1 MNVIRAAVGAQASR
15 MLEVLERQWPGSAA
29 RLHADPLAE
38 VGSWSEVQ
46 VTQVPDTQADSR
58 CSVAGGYLHTTI
70 PPTLTVTR
78 SLSVPR
84 RQFTVLHELGH
95 HLQKHDSAL
104 ALEVRRQKAS
114 REAFE
119 DAACDAFA
127 ARVLLP
133 DAALNFWPEGR
144 APSAADVVELYG
156 RTQASRAACC
166 VRAAERLGSPGVV
179 AVLSAEGTVTFAAGH
194 GDVFPPARGSNQA
207 MTPLVRAAIQA
218 RRDVRLDA
226 THVLYR
232 NGSTSVDLYGDA
244 AWTGDY
250 LLIVAVFDRPSW
262 KAFAPPRSG
271 TGNFVS
277 GEVTCEACEAEFEPT
292 GTCAKCGV
300 PRCPTGHCTCTL
312 AAERQCQRCFNLLHP
327 NRFAE
332 PAAQVCKDCAA

>member
-1 MNVIRAAVGAQASR
+1 MNLIRAAAVAQADR
-15 MLEVLERQWPGSAA
+15 MLKVLEAQWPDSAA

-38 VGSWSEVQ
+38 LGTWSEVQ
-46 VTQVPDTQADSR
+46 VQQVPDTQADAR
-58 CSVAGGYLHTTI
+58 CSVAGGYLHTTT

-95 HLQKHDSAL
+95 HLQKHDSTL
-104 ALEVRRQKAS
+104 ALEVRRQKAN
-114 REAFE
+114 RDAFE

-133 DAALNFWPEGR
+133 DTVLDFWSEGR

-179 AVLSAEGTVTFAAGH
+179 AVLSADGTVTFAAGH
-194 GDVFPPARGSNQA
+194 GDVVPPARSSSQA
-207 MTPLVRAAIQA
+207 TTPLVRAALQ
-218 RRDVRLDA
+218 RRRNVRVDA

-244 AWTGDY
+244 AWAGDY
-250 LLIVAVFDRPSW
+250 LVIVAVFDRPSW

-271 TGNFVS
+271 TGHFVS
-277 GEVTCEACEAEFEPT
+277 GEVACEVCEAEFKPT
-292 GTCAKCGV
+292 GTCPKCGT

-312 AAERQCQRCFNLLHP
+312 VAERRCQRCFQRLHP
-327 NRFAE
+327 NRFAD
-332 PAAQVCKDCAA
+332 PAAPHCKDCAA